1 LSSTSK
7 RALRALG
14 FVVALVALTV
24 VPAAMA
30 GDAEAEVLGQLPEID
45 APARNETPE
54 AWFVQL
60 APGTKAAFE
69 ADARANGVDVEKR
82 FSFNRLWYGL
92 SVDVPA
98 SQVGELSKLE
108 GVTGVFPV
116 LPATLGPV
124 APIEPE
130 METAIAMTGADVAQS
145 ELGLTGRGVRVAIMD
160 TGVDYDH
167 PDLGG
172 CFGPGCRVETG
183 YDFVGDFFSASDVLG
198 GEDVRKGRANI
209 MPDPDPDDCN
219 GHGTHVAGIVGARPS
234 SAEGVR
240 GVAPG
245 VTFGAYRVF
254 GCEGSTYSDIM
265 IAAMERALADHM
277 DILNMSIGAAF
288 MTWPQYPTAVAA
300 DALVDAGM
308 VVVASIGNS
317 GTNGVYSAGAP
328 GVGRKVIG
336 VASVD
341 NTHINAFTFLVN
353 PTGRRVPYLP
363 IAATTAPPTQGES
376 PEVVYVGR
384 GCAVLNESVTPPVAS
399 GGDPYL
405 ADPAGKIALVDRGV
419 CTFNE
424 KYQRAVQAGA
434 VGVIIANNAPGLFTG
449 GGIEDKG
456 PFAIGISKEDGDA
469 IKATLQA
476 SRVTLT
482 WTNVRVNA
490 PNPTGGLAS
499 SFTSYGLTAELD
511 VKPDIAAP
519 GGLIRSTFPL
529 EKGPYQI
536 LSGTSMAA
544 PHVAGAA
551 ALFLEAHPGTN
562 PLVLREILQNS
573 ADPVPFAANRAFLA
587 PVHQQGAGLLDIDD
601 SVRAAVRVTPG
612 KIVLGE
618 GNGGT
623 VTLTLV
629 NSASTAVRYA
639 LSNETAVATA
649 GSTNAPTFTIAPN
662 TVTFSQSP
670 VLVPAGGTATV
681 TATITAGAYP
691 ERAQYGGYL
700 VMTPAPE
707 TPATQTLRVPYAGF
721 KGDYQSIQLLTS
733 AGCGMPF
740 LAKISGATDCGG
752 GRRIT
757 GFSRQPEGELY
768 TREGAGM
775 PVVVFHLEHQ
785 ARRVELYVL
794 DAATGERIGLVDAT
808 DYWARNSTATAFFT
822 ITWNGTVL
830 ASDPQRGEVSR
841 DLPTGSYKLL
851 LRVQKPAALNEPD
864 TVVWEEWVSPT
875 IRLGNVATAVP
886 GAR

>member
-1 LSSTSK
+1 MSPISK

-24 VPAAMA
+24 VPAAIA

-45 APARNETPE
+45 APATNETPQ

-60 APGTKAAFE
+60 ARGTKSAFE
-69 ADARANGVDVEKR
+69 ADARANGVDIEKR

-98 SQVGELSKLE
+98 SQVPELSRLE
-108 GVTGVFPV
+108 GVTAVYPV
-116 LPATLGPV
+116 LPAKLEPLTPV
-124 APIEPE
+124 EPD

-145 ELGLTGRGVRVAIMD
+145 ELGLTGRGVRVGIVD
-160 TGVDYDH
+160 TGIDYDH

-172 CFGPGCRVETG
+172 CFGAGCRVETG
-183 YDFVGDFFSASDVLG
+183 YDFVGDFFNASDI
-198 GEDVRKGRANI
+198 RKGVRNI
-209 MPDPDPDDCN
+209 APDPDPDDCN
-219 GHGTHVAGIVGARPS
+219 GHGTHVAGIVGARPAT
-234 SAEGVR
+234 AEGVR
-240 GVAPG
+240 GVAPN
-245 VTFGAYRVF
+245 VTLGAYRVF
-254 GCEGSTYSDIM
+254 GCEGSTTADVM

-277 DILNMSIGAAF
+277 DILNMSASAAF
-288 MTWPQYPTAVAA
+288 MTWPQYPTAAAA

-353 PTGRRVPYLP
+353 PGGRRVPYLP
-363 IAATTAPPTQGES
+363 IASTTAPPTQGES
-376 PEVVYVGR
+376 PEVAYVGR
-384 GCAVLNESVTPPVAS
+384 GCAVLNETVTPPVPS

-405 ADPAGKIALVDRGV
+405 ADPKDKIALIDRGG
-419 CTFNE
+419 CSLNE

-434 VGVIIANNAPGLFTG
+434 VAVIIANNSPGLFST

-456 PFAIGISKEDGDA
+456 PFAIAIGNEDGEA
-469 IKATLQA
+469 IKATLQT
-476 SRVTLT
+476 SPVTLT
-482 WTNVRVNA
+482 WTSVRINA

-529 EKGPYQI
+529 EKGGYQ
-536 LSGTSMAA
+536 LVSGTSQAS

-573 ADPVPFAANRAFLA
+573 ADPVPFAANRALLA

-601 SVRAAVRVTPG
+601 AVRAAVRVTPG

-629 NSASTAVRYA
+629 NSGSTAVQYT

-649 GSTNAPTFTIAPN
+649 GSTNAPTFPIAPN
-662 TVTFSQSP
+662 TVTFSQNP

-681 TATITAGAYP
+681 TAMITAGAYP

-740 LAKISGATDCGG
+740 LAKMGGATDCGG

-757 GFSRQPEGELY
+757 GFSRQPEGELF
-768 TREGAGM
+768 TREGAGA

-808 DYWARNSTATAFFT
+808 DYWARNSTATAFVT

-830 ASDPQRGEVSR
+830 ASDPRRGEVSR

-864 TVVWEEWVSPT
+864 TVVWEEWISPT